1 MTSFLEKAESWILN
15 SGIYILDRNDP
26 NYGAIYSY
34 YDHKVKN
41 YELVYAEATGY
52 VISLLK
58 YLYSLNKDSKLID
71 FARASGDWLIKLAE
85 KYNGIIVMGIKDGSD
100 VRQAYAFDNGI
111 CCKGF
116 LDLYDLTGDRKYLE
130 YAEKI
135 ADWLVN
141 KALNEDG
148 SVKPLLDIDTGNFV
162 QDEKVWYK
170 ASGSFHSKISMS
182 LLQLY
187 SINKDDKLLDAATK
201 VCEWAIGQQKP
212 DGSFPANKHIRS
224 VNLHAH
230 SYTVEALLY
239 AYASQNTRKFLDAAE
254 KAVDWMLKVQEQDG
268 SLWLWYGDGFAKMKA
283 SYAIAQTIRIL
294 LLMQML
300 NSRKNLIE
308 AAERASKFLSTMQG
322 SEKDQRIEGSF
333 YEDVRRYGFM
343 MRKSSHVTS
352 WATMFAIQALSMLM
366 RTDKTK
372 PEVEIKGLF

>member
-1 MTSFLEKAESWILN
+1 MVNELEKAESWLLK
-15 SGIYILDRNDP
+15 SGIYILDRSDP

-34 YDHKVKN
+34 YDYKVKK

-58 YLYSLNKDSKLID
+58 YLYSINKDSKLID
-71 FARASGDWLIKLAE
+71 FARTSGDWLIRLAE
-85 KYNGIIVMGIKDGSD
+85 KYNGIIVMGIKDGNE

-148 SVKPLLDIDTGNFV
+148 SVKPMFDIDTGNFV
-162 QDEKVWYK
+162 QDEKIWYK
-170 ASGSFHSKISMS
+170 ASGSFHSKITIS

-187 SINKDDKLLDAATK
+187 SINKDDKIRDAAMK
-201 VCEWAIGQQKP
+201 VCDWALGQQKP
-212 DGSFPANKHIRS
+212 DGSFAVNKYNRS

-230 SYTVEALLY
+230 CYTIETLLY
-239 AYASQNTRKFLDAAE
+239 AYESQNMRKFFEAAE
-254 KAVDWMLKVQEQDG
+254 KGVDWILNVQEPDG
-268 SLWLWYGDGFAKMKA
+268 SIWLWHGDRFAKMKA
-283 SYAIAQTIRIL
+283 SYAIAQATRL
-294 LLMQML
+294 FLLMHML
-300 NSRKNLIE
+300 TGKANLKDSAKKALDFLVNMQSSEQESRIN
-308 AAERASKFLSTMQG
+308 G
-322 SEKDQRIEGSF
+322 GF

-343 MRKSSHVTS
+343 TRNSSHVTS
-352 WATMFAIQALSMLM
+352 WATMFAIQALYMFNRM
-366 RTDKTK
+366 NKTNFSI
-372 PEVEIKGLF
+372 ETKGLF